1 MTVHEFCSSGE
12 MEPLKGGAH
21 ALACGLC
28 AVMAAYNLAAY
39 TFRREPR
46 LLGLGVLYAGGAV
59 FEAKQTARH
68 WVRCA

>member
-1 MTVHEFCSSGE
+1 MTPRAFVQSGA

-28 AVMAAYNLAAY
+28 AVMAGYNVVAYL
-39 TFRREPR
+39 FRRDMR
-46 LLGLGVLYAGGAV
+46 LLGLGVLYAGGAA

-68 WVRCA
+68 WGRS